1 MAKYKSDRKRVA
13 KNTVLLYIRMIIV
26 MGVSLFTSRV
36 ILESLGVEDY
46 GVYNI
51 VGGIAYSFG
60 FFSSALT
67 NAIQR
72 YLSFGHGEGSIEKVR
87 NYLSIITIIF
97 LIFCGIIAV
106 AGGAAGYWIVSLLNI
121 PAHLFSSAIWIY
133 YTTLVSLIITL
144 LCSIFDSVLIARE
157 DMNVYAY
164 LSIAEA
170 AFKLGIAYILFSIPS
185 ERLIVYGLL
194 SLAATA
200 IVKTSII
207 IYTYRKYEEC
217 KFHLKWNKSKIRE
230 IYGFIGWNGLGTASF
245 AINEQGINILFNL
258 FFGPVVN
265 AARGIS
271 YQVSSAINNFTSNF
285 FMAMNPQIIRTY
297 AAGDY
302 KDCVR
307 LMQQASIFSF
317 FLLWLI
323 CLPVM
328 LRRDY
333 ILNIWLTD
341 VPDCTSQLLLWI
353 LVYNLINILTQP
365 QWTVIR
371 AIGKLKRYMIT
382 GSILMLATIPVGY
395 TGLKTGLPPQSII
408 IVMSAL
414 RLVYVCVS
422 LTNIRKYIDFSI
434 RGYVKCVFL
443 PIAAIVLISASSS
456 IVADFYIPDNFPG
469 LIMVV
474 LFTIAISSLSMIMF
488 LHKNIR
494 TSILATIKHHIK
506 R

>member
-1 MAKYKSDRKRVA
+1 
-13 KNTVLLYIRMIIV
+13 
-26 MGVSLFTSRV
+26 
-36 ILESLGVEDY
+36 
-46 GVYNI
+46 
-51 VGGIAYSFG
+51 
-60 FFSSALT
+60 
-67 NAIQR
+67 
-72 YLSFGHGEGSIEKVR
+72 
-87 NYLSIITIIF
+87 
-97 LIFCGIIAV
+97 
-106 AGGAAGYWIVSLLNI
+106 
-121 PAHLFSSAIWIY
+121 
-133 YTTLVSLIITL
+133 
-144 LCSIFDSVLIARE
+144 
-157 DMNVYAY
+157 
-164 LSIAEA
+164 
-170 AFKLGIAYILFSIPS
+170 
-185 ERLIVYGLL
+185 
-194 SLAATA
+194 
-200 IVKTSII
+200 
-207 IYTYRKYEEC
+207 
-217 KFHLKWNKSKIRE
+217 
-230 IYGFIGWNGLGTASF
+230 
-245 AINEQGINILFNL
+245 
-258 FFGPVVN
+258 
-265 AARGIS
+265 
-271 YQVSSAINNFTSNF
+271 
-285 FMAMNPQIIRTY
+285 MAMNPQIIKTY